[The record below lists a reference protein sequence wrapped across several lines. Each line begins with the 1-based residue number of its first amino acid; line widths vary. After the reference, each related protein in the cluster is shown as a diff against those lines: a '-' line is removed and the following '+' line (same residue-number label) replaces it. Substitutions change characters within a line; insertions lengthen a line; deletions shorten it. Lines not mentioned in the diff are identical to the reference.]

1 MTAFIKAA
9 RVIGDL
15 DDDFYR
21 DERQRDV
28 WNEASAVGFQLTQWI
43 ALAAAAV
50 LPWAAGR
57 VGAWVSLGIIVAW
70 MVVSIATTG
79 YARSQDVDVY
89 ASAKKWRPRAILAAA
104 LYIVGVLG
112 IYARLSTPLDQD
124 PATWFGAVVG
134 GICGASAVFALIAWR
149 KRRDARRLAE
159 EEARDAEDL

>member
-9 RVIGDL
+9 RAIGDL

-28 WNEASAVGFQLTQWI
+28 WNEASAVGFQMVQWI
-43 ALAAAAV
+43 ALLAAAV

-57 VGAWVSLGIIVAW
+57 VGAWIALGIILAW
-70 MVVSIATTG
+70 MAVSIATTS

-104 LYIVGVLG
+104 LYIAGVVG
-112 IYARLSTPLDQD
+112 IYARLSTPLDQT
-124 PATWFGAVVG
+124 PETWFGMIVG
-134 GICGASAVFALIAWR
+134 GICGVAVVFALATWR
-149 KRRDARRLAE
+149 RRRDARRVAE
-159 EEARDAEDL
+159 EEARDAEGM